1 MKEGK
6 SKANLVKKHFLIIIL
21 LVYMFISASYNP
33 QKAEWKGTEEK
44 IEGVTIVKNPK
55 VPVFKDIIP
64 AIKEE
69 LRIPLPG
76 APPEALFSSISTLV
90 IDNTGNLHVVDSKEE
105 CVKVFAPTGHF
116 IRAIGKV
123 GQGPGELRSLA
134 NVFIMNSNELVL
146 HDYQG
151 RIFQVFTPGGQF
163 LRSMDPPSGLV
174 LPFAGFY
181 KDSRDQFYWQRQV
194 YDEET
199 LEYWIEI
206 VILDDEL
213 EVSKLIEKIPQPTGK
228 DWAKKG
234 KRPDLEVRPGGG
246 LIIGHPWDYS
256 FYVYDINGK
265 LKKEI
270 KRDYKVIP
278 YPKEERDFWENTLGR
293 QLSDAPYPYRH
304 FFVDEQGWMFV
315 RTNQRTDDRKYCY
328 YDIFNSEGKY
338 VYKVPIADR
347 DWVTSGD
354 IQARSDPFLVRG
366 GRIYLVRDN
375 PDGNIFISRNSISWN
390 H

>member
-1 MKEGK
+1 MKK
-6 SKANLVKKHFLIIIL
+6 CYLVLFIL
-21 LVYMFISASYNP
+21 VCFFSSGSSSN
-33 QKAEWKGTEEK
+33 QKTEWKGIVE
-44 IEGVTIVKNPK
+44 ICDGITIVKNPHD
-55 VPVFKDIIP
+55 PIFKDIIP
-64 AIKEE
+64 VIKEE
-69 LRIPLPG
+69 LRIPLPE

-90 IDNTGNLHVVDSKEE
+90 IDNTGNLYVVDSKEE
-105 CVKVFAPTGHF
+105 CVKVFDPAGHF
-116 IRAIGKV
+116 IKAIGRV
-123 GQGPGELRSLA
+123 GQGPGELRSLT
-134 NVFIMNSNELVL
+134 NIFIMKNGEIVL

-151 RIFQVFTPGGQF
+151 RIFQIFSSDGQY
-163 LRSMDPPSGLV
+163 LRSMGPPNGLV
-174 LPFAGFY
+174 PPFAQFY

-206 VILDDEL
+206 VILDDEFK
-213 EVSKLIEKIPQPTGK
+213 VSKLIEKIQQPTEK
-228 DWAKKG
+228 DWAKKA
-234 KRPDLEVRPGGG
+234 KRPDLDVRPGGG

-270 KRDYKVIP
+270 IRDYKVVP

-293 QLSDAPYPYRH
+293 QLSHAPYPNRH

-328 YDIFNSEGKY
+328 YDIFNNEGKY
-338 VYKVPIADR
+338 VYKLPIADR

-354 IQARSDPFLVRG
+354 IQARSDPFLVRE

-375 PDGNIFISRNSISWN
+375 PDGNIFVSRNSISWN